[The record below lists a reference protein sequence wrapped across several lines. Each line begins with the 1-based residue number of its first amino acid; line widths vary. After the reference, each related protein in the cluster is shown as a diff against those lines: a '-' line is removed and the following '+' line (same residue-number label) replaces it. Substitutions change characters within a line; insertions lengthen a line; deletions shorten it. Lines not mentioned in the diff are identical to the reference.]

1 MQQSASL
8 KTEAVTSPA
17 TLPSPAPSTA
27 QTTTQKPA
35 QLSLPSV
42 QHTPAPV
49 LTRLHSAIAAAC
61 ALAIA
66 IIADRAM
73 NALVRAVSAETS
85 DSLTVAMQPVFTPY
99 IWFGVFWLMAF
110 AVVAVQFFRVYRQR
124 SRAMR
129 AGFLTVLALGL
140 LLSLAIIIEN
150 HLAPNTI
157 DESSAVHTIL
167 SAVFI
172 LPALA
177 VLFTQIATGLLNVAT
192 PGMSVVRWLRGCFIE
207 PFANWGLC
215 MRSMKA
221 WFHSAELDNVAGT
234 GDSDSGGGTD
244 STGYADGTE
253 KTVSIEIA
261 PKNSV
266 QHRAKEIAIGL
277 LMLIPVVVVL
287 IPLLMQSDE
296 IFSAIVEQA
305 VFSFDVTAFLGHAIF
320 VICFGWLLFSLFAG
334 VWLRVEQSTEQDV
347 EQSATSIGGTSHIP
361 ATAAQYSSNLSPTST
376 AVVLLGI
383 LALYAVFC
391 AIQVRYLVFG
401 LLTDGTIQLPAGL
414 TYSEYAR
421 SGFFQLI
428 AVVLLNLL
436 VFGLVIRYCK
446 QSRLIYGLL
455 TGLLVLSMVMA
466 GSAALRLSMY
476 IDAYGLTWLRLV
488 SITFIPVV
496 AIIIVLAGVRLR
508 VKKPPL
514 IAVSLILV
522 LIWWI
527 ALGIANPTNVVMWF
541 NTTFGYAQ
549 SYL

>member
-1 MQQSASL
+1 MNENNMQKQAR
-8 KTEAVTSPA
+8 P
-17 TLPSPAPSTA
+17 
-27 QTTTQKPA
+27 
-35 QLSLPSV
+35 SLPSV

-73 NALVRAVSAETS
+73 NALVRAASAVTS

-99 IWFGVFWLMAF
+99 IWFGVFWFIAF

-221 WFHSAELDNVAGT
+221 WFHGAELDNVAGT
-234 GDSDSGGGTD
+234 GDSDSNGGTD
-244 STGYADGTE
+244 STGYADSTE
-253 KTVSIEIA
+253 KTVSIENT

-277 LMLIPVVVVL
+277 LMLIPMVVVL

-334 VWLRVEQSTEQDV
+334 VWLRVEQSAEQGV
-347 EQSATSIGGTSHIP
+347 EQGAVQGVEQGVEQKSTSTDDTAGVP

-436 VFGLVIRYCK
+436 AFGLVIRYCK

-466 GSAALRLSMY
+466 SSDALRLSMY

-508 VKKPPL
+508 VKKLPL
-514 IAVSLILV
+514 IAVSLTLV